1 MNLNQRWTCFWIIH
15 IPYAHVNF
23 QSSKLIS
30 KSNSKRLHHQ
40 TTTGYG
46 LKHLIYDQYSCFG
59 YVKDKWMVRNLTNFL
74 NKILAF
80 NFCQFCMVI
89 CFFHPRHNSQ
99 WPPISKDFY
108 ARFYPLHF
116 LTIFILEKEPVF
128 PFFNVE
134 CQTRELLVPFFIT
147 SLVWRGPWLGIE
159 PGASRTRRQH
169 STTRLSRRRW
179 NLTIT
184 LIHSSNEKVYIQCDY
199 LWTIK
204 THDCPWFD
212 NRKKCL
218 I

>member
-1 MNLNQRWTCFWIIH
+1 MFWICKRQM
-15 IPYAHVNF
+15 NGSKF
-23 QSSKLIS
+23 NKFFKQNSSVQLLS
-30 KSNSKRLHHQ
+30 ALR
-40 TTTGYG
+40 G
-46 LKHLIYDQYSCFG
+46 HLVFSS
-59 YVKDKWMVRNLTNFL
+59 
-74 NKILAF
+74 
-80 NFCQFCMVI
+80 
-89 CFFHPRHNSQ
+89 RHNGL

-116 LTIFILEKEPVF
+116 LTILILEKEPVF